1 MTNDDNAQAIFDK
14 GKAAYEKGDL
24 KQAKK
29 LFKSAADVGH
39 SGGMVG
45 LGAIAHD
52 AEDLVEAKQ
61 WYQLAADVGNSYAM
75 FNLGILAKTQ
85 VFILGE
91 SDYEPED
98 LNGAINWFTRAAKA
112 GNAQAMFNLGEISE
126 TNGNIEE
133 QKYWYQLAA
142 DSDNIDAK
150 EKLQSV
156 SLPTKQYY
164 AEFSDDLSNEIL
176 EILHERFSPENNYPK
191 KLSQMDRSYFAE
203 VIDHIYEDEN
213 YAEKLDGLMEIFFAC
228 AVRMKDPLESL
239 KLLQYSLERYSRVLD
254 HDWANT
260 GSLDS
265 GIHLIWSIIF
275 EANSLNKSEKTKI
288 FKSIID
294 DEDSWQYPASALIMC
309 LLWDLGPGNMDYC
322 ILKYF
327 NHRNTD
333 LVLDD
338 PWSQDSGLD
347 FHQWLY
353 LLVVAALNSTASKE
367 VMQVIE
373 KTCSSSSVNAFW
385 MIIGYLARFGVDSD
399 LSESNIGEF
408 GLPGLGN
415 SGDDWGSLLFDSHFR
430 KVKANGKAV
439 SALINLY
446 KSNSKNWP
454 WDFDFYGQGDKDD
467 LDRFIDL
474 WSSKLL
480 MSTVP
485 KLPKS

>member
-1 MTNDDNAQAIFDK
+1 MANDDNAQAIFDK
-14 GKAAYEKGDL
+14 GKDAYEKGDL

-52 AEDLVEAKQ
+52 AEDLAEAKR
-61 WYQLAADVGNSYAM
+61 WWELAADLGNSYAM
-75 FNLGILAKTQ
+75 LNLGIIAKTR

-91 SDYEPED
+91 SNYEPED
-98 LNGAINWFTRAAKA
+98 SNGAIDWFTRAAKA

-142 DSDNIDAK
+142 DSDDIDAK
-150 EKLQSV
+150 EKLQSI
-156 SLPTKQYY
+156 SIPTKKYY
-164 AEFSDDLSNEIL
+164 AEFSDDLSDEIL
-176 EILHERFSPENNYPK
+176 AILYEISYPENNHLK
-191 KLSQMDRSYFAE
+191 KVSQMDLGDFAE
-203 VIDHIYEDEN
+203 IVDHVCEDEN
-213 YAEKLDGLMEIFFAC
+213 YAEKLDGLMELFFAC
-228 AVRMKDPLESL
+228 AVRIKDPLESL

-254 HDWANT
+254 DDWTSTDN
-260 GSLDS
+260 LDS
-265 GIHLIWSIIF
+265 GIHLIWSIII
-275 EANSLNKSEKTKI
+275 EADSLNKTEKTKI

-309 LLWDLGPGNMDYC
+309 LLWDLGPENMDYC

-385 MIIGYLARFGVDSD
+385 MIIGYLAGFGVDPD
-399 LSESNIGEF
+399 LSESNIGNI

-415 SGDDWGSLLFDSHFR
+415 YGDDWGSLLFDSNFR
-430 KVKANGKAV
+430 KIKANGKAV

-454 WDFDFYGQGDKDD
+454 WDFDFYGQGDKIE

-480 MSTVP
+480 M
-485 KLPKS
+485 